1 MSNEPNQPFASDSA
15 SPVPCL
21 SLDGQGLK
29 GLVEAGMIWLKV
41 NQQIVNELNVFPVPD
56 GDTGTNM
63 LLTMQAAYNEIA
75 SSNEKNIGKMAHAVA
90 QGALMGARG
99 NSGVILS
106 QIWRGFARVLDNL
119 DEMDADLFVRAMA
132 EGKNTAYKGVVRPVE
147 GTILT
152 VAKDSAT
159 AAEQARAETADMV
172 VMLKKVVEGADI
184 SVKHTPELLPVLK
197 QAGVVDSGGKG
208 FYFIL
213 EGMVR
218 HLKGLSLEASAN
230 VQPLSAMQLDK
241 AIEEIE
247 PGQEVEVVIDFRPHA
262 PLDLENFYS
271 ALSDM
276 GTSIQVGEGEGMYR
290 MHIHVTNEHRFDPIN
305 YVMNLGTWSKIAME
319 NLVAQMKEQTS
330 NSKTAPKLELTKVEE
345 GQIGIVAISPGAGLS
360 RVLASLGA
368 AAIVEGGQTMNPS
381 TEEILSACDQLP
393 TDRVIILPNN
403 KNIILAAQ
411 NAVSVTDKKV
421 AVIPSRSIPQ
431 GISALFRYTPDA
443 DFDELVAEMN
453 SALDDVL
460 SGEVTI
466 ATRTVE
472 INGVNVREGEV
483 IALLDGK
490 LVASRT
496 SLDDACM
503 ELLEKADAGN
513 KELITLFY
521 GNNIQKNEVTRIA
534 DLIRGKYASHEIE
547 VKEGGQPHYQFIIAI
562 E

>member
-1 MSNEPNQPFASDSA
+1 MSNEPNQPAASDN
-15 SPVPCL
+15 PCL

-41 NQQIVNELNVFPVPD
+41 NHQVVNELNVFPVPD

-63 LLTMQAAYNEIA
+63 LLTMQAAYSEIA
-75 SSNEKNIGKMAHAVA
+75 SSQEMNIGKVAHAVA

-106 QIWRGFARVLDNL
+106 QIWRGFARALDTN
-119 DEMDADLFVRAMA
+119 DEMDADLFARAMVEA
-132 EGKNTAYKGVVRPVE
+132 KNTAYKGVVRPVE

-159 AAEQARAETADMV
+159 AAEHAHTETNDIV
-172 VMLKKVVEGADI
+172 LMLEKIVAAADI

-208 FYFIL
+208 FYFVL
-213 EGMVR
+213 EGMLR
-218 HLKGLSLEASAN
+218 RFKGLTLEASAN
-230 VQPLSAMQLDK
+230 VQPLSSMQLDR
-241 AIEEIE
+241 AVEQIE
-247 PGQEVEVVIDFRPHA
+247 PGQEVEVVIDFRPHT
-262 PLDLENFYS
+262 PLDLENFYN
-271 ALSDM
+271 ALSEM
-276 GTSIQVGEGEGMYR
+276 GTSIQVGEGDGMYR
-290 MHIHVTNEHRFDPIN
+290 MHIHTTNEQRFEPIN
-305 YVMNLGTWSKIAME
+305 YVMSLGTWSKIAME
-319 NLVAQMKEQTS
+319 NLVAQMDEQTAGA
-330 NSKTAPKLELTKVEE
+330 KTAPPLDLTKVEE

-393 TDRVIILPNN
+393 TDQIIILPNN

-411 NAVSVTDKKV
+411 NAVSVSNKKI

-443 DFDELVAEMN
+443 NFDELVNEMN
-453 SALDDVL
+453 GALGEVL
-460 SGEVTI
+460 SGEVTV

-496 SLDDACM
+496 NLDNACM
-503 ELLEKADAGN
+503 DLLEKANAAD

-521 GNNIQKNEVTRIA
+521 GNNIEKKEVDRIA
-534 DLIRGKYASHEIE
+534 DLIRAQYPTHEIE